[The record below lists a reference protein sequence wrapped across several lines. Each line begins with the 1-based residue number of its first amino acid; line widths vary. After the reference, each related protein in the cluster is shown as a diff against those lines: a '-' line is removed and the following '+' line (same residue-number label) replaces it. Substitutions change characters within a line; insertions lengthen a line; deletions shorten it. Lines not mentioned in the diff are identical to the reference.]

1 MSAFYFVTSMNK
13 TIFEKYGKRF
23 IDEFLRYKSDD
34 IALVIVFEGDLP
46 DYDRSAKGVEFLKLS
61 RSRHP
66 EFLSYF
72 GHLYEANGVKIRQ
85 QKKPNGEVTTKL
97 ERDFKFDAKR
107 FSFKIF
113 SLMLARKHIKSDS
126 AFAWIDADMRVLKS
140 FSIADIEPLMP
151 RKNELMSYL
160 GRTSFPPD
168 APYSECGF
176 LGFNPHHPK
185 TDSYLERMQAL
196 YLTGEFF
203 TKKQWHDSWLWDE
216 VRQEF
221 EKAKVKF
228 RNISGKAENLEHP
241 FINTALGKFFDHLKG
256 PSRKQKGKSFDTDYK
271 NKPAQQH
278 FLRT

>member
-13 TIFEKYGKRF
+13 TIFDHYGKRF
-23 IDEFLRYKSDD
+23 IDEFLQYKSDD
-34 IALVIVFEGDLP
+34 IALVIVFEGELP
-46 DYDRSAKGVEFLKLS
+46 NYDSSARGVEFLNLS
-61 RSRHP
+61 HSRHP

-113 SLMLARKHIKSDS
+113 ALMLARKHINSDS
-126 AFAWIDADMRVLKS
+126 AFAWIDADMRVLKP
-140 FSIADIEPLMP
+140 FGIADIEPLMP

-176 LGFNPHHPK
+176 LGFNPQHPK
-185 TDSYLERMQAL
+185 TDNYLERMQEL
-196 YLTGEFF
+196 YLTGKFF

-216 VRQEF
+216 VREEF

-241 FINTALGKFFDHLKG
+241 FINTGLGQFFDHLKG

-271 NKPAQQH
+271 NKPTQQH